1 MAKQQTI
8 ASPIN
13 FTGKGL
19 HTGAETTMTLHPA
32 NENKGI
38 LFVRDDLPD
47 PVHIPALAG
56 FVCSTDRGTALKK
69 DNAIIYTVEH
79 ILAAL
84 TGCEIDNCEIHL
96 DGPEPPIMD
105 GSAWPFVEKIL
116 ETGTV
121 VQNAEVNYYTICDI
135 ITYSDPKNDVEITAI
150 PADDYRVTV
159 IVDYNTDVLG
169 TQNAEIQ
176 SIKEFP
182 FKIAKART
190 FSFLHEL
197 EYLLDNGLIKGG
209 DLNNAIIYVDKKPTE
224 QTMQKLKKAFQKEH
238 VAIRENGILDN
249 LELYYPNEAA
259 RHKLLDVVGDL
270 TLCGKRLKGHII
282 AKKPGHRANTEFAK
296 ILLSKIKLEKSQA
309 PRYDPNAPPVKDVV
323 EIMKMLPH
331 RPPFLLVDKIIHL
344 DENSVIGVKSVTM
357 NEPFFV
363 GHFPGAPVMPGV
375 LQVEAMAQVG
385 GIFALNTVPDPH
397 NYLTYFL
404 RLDEVKFKSKVMP
417 GDTLIFRLELIAPI
431 RRGIVQMKGEAFVGS
446 KLVMEAQLTAQ
457 IVKERND

>member
-8 ASPIN
+8 ASPIT
-13 FTGKGL
+13 FKGVGL
-19 HTGAETTMTLHPA
+19 HTGAETTMILHPA
-32 NENKGI
+32 EANKGI
-38 LFVRDDLPD
+38 CFTRKDLPS
-47 PVHIPALAG
+47 PVQIPALAN
-56 FVCSTDRGTALKK
+56 FVSSTDRGTALKK
-69 DNAIIYTVEH
+69 ENTVIYTVEH

-121 VQNAEVNYYTICDI
+121 TQDADVQYYHITDV
-135 ITYSDPKNDVEITAI
+135 ITYSDPKHNIEIMAV
-150 PADDYRVTV
+150 PADEYRVTV
-159 IVDYNTDVLG
+159 MVDYNTEVLG
-169 TQNAEIQ
+169 TQNAEIL
-176 SIKEFP
+176 SIKDFVP
-182 FKIAKART
+182 QIAKSRT

-209 DLNNAIIYVDKKPTE
+209 DLNNAIVYVDKKPSDE
-224 QTMQKLKKAFQKEH
+224 TMQKLQKAFKKDK
-238 VAIRENGILDN
+238 VAVRENGILDN

-270 TLCGKRLKGHII
+270 TLCGKRIKGHII
-282 AKKPGHRANTEFAK
+282 AKKPGHKANTEFAK
-296 ILLSKIKLEKSQA
+296 VLFSKIKSEKSQA
-309 PRYDPNAPPVKDVV
+309 PKYDPNQQPVKDVV
-323 EIMKMLPH
+323 EVMKMLPH
-331 RPPFLLVDKIIHL
+331 RPPFLLVDKIIHI
-344 DENSVIGVKSVTM
+344 DDNSVIGVKSVTM

-385 GIFALNTVPDPH
+385 GIFALSTVPDPH

-404 RLDEVKFKSKVMP
+404 KLDEVKFKYKVVP
-417 GDTLIFRLELIAPI
+417 GDTLIFRLELVAPI
-431 RRGIVQMKGEAFVGS
+431 RRGIVQMKGEAFVGT